1 VVTHEIGHV
10 LGLQHSNVKGSLMF
24 PYDINDSWNFPP
36 LDGETAEVLRDLYG
50 WAFHNFSDGRTSADP
65 PSLART
71 TEPAGFGSGT
81 WRRARSLLH
90 MVWTGPEGVP
100 GLSYSQSGNH
110 GRTWTTKRQLT
121 WPPNG
126 TPVHGTALASYSTGA
141 DPAQNEFLLAWAGE
155 SEQLWY
161 ATSLGDGVNVPA
173 VRLIGHSSDPSR
185 GTRGR
190 CGRPPRLEVQ
200 RRPAG
205 LVGHLPRGTWSTAIA
220 IPHLITEHAPAL
232 GISDGRV
239 FIVVRNP
246 NNSLLVECELL
257 PDGRWTQP
265 RAVTTFDFSGGP
277 GNEAAPEGSPA
288 YTTTST
294 HEPSATTPRSGEM
307 LLAFRRSNGRL
318 ATLRRG
324 RFGGGSVP
332 VWKYFSDKAPAVA
345 AVDDDV
351 VVVGIGPDQRLY
363 YVFREARL
371 GLAERYD
378 EPGSMQQV
386 ADLIRHL

>member
-1 VVTHEIGHV
+1 MIDGRRRQRGSIRIRRVRNWGQAGQHFPWTEPELGQVVTHEIGHV

-141 DPAQNEFLLAWAGE
+141 DPAQNEFFLAWAGE

-205 LVGHLPRGTWSTAIA
+205 LVGHLPRGHLVYGDCNTA
-220 IPHLITEHAPAL
+220 PHHRARAGARHLRWAGLHRRAQPEQQPA
-232 GISDGRV
+232 GRV
-239 FIVVRNP
+239 
-246 NNSLLVECELL
+246 
-257 PDGRWTQP
+257 
-265 RAVTTFDFSGGP
+265 RA
-277 GNEAAPEGSPA
+277 AA
-288 YTTTST
+288 
-294 HEPSATTPRSGEM
+294 
-307 LLAFRRSNGRL
+307 
-318 ATLRRG
+318 
-324 RFGGGSVP
+324 
-332 VWKYFSDKAPAVA
+332 
-345 AVDDDV
+345 
-351 VVVGIGPDQRLY
+351 
-363 YVFREARL
+363 
-371 GLAERYD
+371 
-378 EPGSMQQV
+378 
-386 ADLIRHL
+386 

>member
-1 VVTHEIGHV
+1 
-10 LGLQHSNVKGSLMF
+10 LF
-24 PYDINDSWNFPP
+24 
-36 LDGETAEVLRDLYG
+36 
-50 WAFHNFSDGRTSADP
+50 
-65 PSLART
+65 
-71 TEPAGFGSGT
+71 
-81 WRRARSLLH
+81 
-90 MVWTGPEGVP
+90 
-100 GLSYSQSGNH
+100 
-110 GRTWTTKRQLT
+110 
-121 WPPNG
+121 
-126 TPVHGTALASYSTGA
+126 
-141 DPAQNEFLLAWAGE
+141 LAWAGE

-161 ATSLGDGVNVPA
+161 ATSLGDGINVPA
-173 VRLIGHSSDPSR
+173 VRLIGHSSD
-185 GTRGR
+185 
-190 CGRPPRLEVQ
+190 
-200 RRPAG
+200 RRPAALG
-205 LVGHLPRGTWSTAIA
+205 VGAVVHLAWKSNGDQRVWWATYRGGSWSTAIA
-220 IPHLITEHAPAL
+220 IPYLITEHAPAL

-246 NNSLLVECELL
+246 NNSLLIECELL

-265 RAVTTFDFSGGP
+265 RAVSTFDYSGGP
-277 GNEAAPEGSPA
+277 NNEAVPEGSPA

-294 HEPSATTPRSGEM
+294 HEPSGTTPRSGEL

-332 VWKYFSDKAPAVA
+332 VWKYFSGKAPAVA

-351 VVVGIGPDQRLY
+351 VVVGMGPNQRLY
-363 YVFREARL
+363 FLFREARL